1 MLQQISS
8 RIQECYRHAEK
19 ARQRALQC
27 RDDLSRQE
35 FLDMADRWQ
44 KQADRYEYA
53 KWGRKWSRRS
63 AKHKH
68 S

>member
-1 MLQQISS
+1 MLQQIKT
-8 RIQECYRHAEK
+8 RTQECYRHAEK
-19 ARQRALQC
+19 ARQRALEC

-35 FLDMADRWQ
+35 FLDMADRWR

-53 KWGRKWSRRS
+53 RSGRKSSRLS

-68 S
+68 P